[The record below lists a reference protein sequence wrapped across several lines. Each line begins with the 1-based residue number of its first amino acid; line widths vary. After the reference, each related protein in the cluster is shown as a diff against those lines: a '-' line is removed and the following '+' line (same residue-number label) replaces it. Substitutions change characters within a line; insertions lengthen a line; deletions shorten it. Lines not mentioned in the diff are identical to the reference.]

1 MFKKIINYIFIY
13 ILLMICT
20 GCSDNIFGNNESC
33 SDCVLELSI
42 PELMIDSNN
51 YYHLDFND
59 NYIQTFAKL
68 EAYVGVSYTHLGWGS
83 DTEHCVDM
91 WNYTDC
97 NDVVNPASYSGS
109 DGIANQ
115 MMGVHQEHIGDTI
128 TVHCGYY
135 DDYGV
140 QYLNNIKVIIDE

>member
-1 MFKKIINYIFIY
+1 
-13 ILLMICT
+13 
-20 GCSDNIFGNNESC
+20 
-33 SDCVLELSI
+33 
-42 PELMIDSNN
+42 
-51 YYHLDFND
+51 
-59 NYIQTFAKL
+59 
-68 EAYVGVSYTHLGWGS
+68 
-83 DTEHCVDM
+83 M
-91 WNYTDC
+91 WNHTEC

-128 TVHCGYY
+128 IVHCGYY

>member
-1 MFKKIINYIFIY
+1 MIKNIVKCIFIY
-13 ILLMICT
+13 ISLLICV
-20 GCSDNIFGNNESC
+20 GCENNVVGMAESC

-42 PELMIDSNN
+42 PELTIDDNN
-51 YYHLDFND
+51 YYHLEFNGD
-59 NYIQTFAKL
+59 YIQTFAKL
-68 EAYVGVSYTHLGWGS
+68 EAYVGVGYVHLEWNS
-83 DTEHCVDM
+83 DTEHCVEM
-91 WNYTDC
+91 WNYMDC